1 MTEAAF
7 GELPPPDEGFDAADP
22 ANNSAVVVAL
32 CADEAQDIT
41 GQVFFVYGGVVNML
55 RGWEAG
61 ELFSAGDSRWEPE
74 ACCRSLK
81 ERLPGRRRAAGM
93 LASMHAAGG
102 SVDARMTT
110 TLTIDELEGSGER
123 ELGTSS
129 WHDITQEQVNMFAEA
144 TGDRQWI
151 HVDPERAAA
160 GPFGSTVAHGYLTL
174 SMLPML
180 LAEVVSVS
188 DAAMGL
194 ELRHRRRSASRTP
207 FRSAR
212 VCVCSARLT
221 KTQRR
226 GPSVI
231 WNVGVEVEIEGKEKP
246 ALVGEVVY
254 MAAGAPPA

>member
-1 MTEAAF
+1 
-7 GELPPPDEGFDAADP
+7 
-22 ANNSAVVVAL
+22 
-32 CADEAQDIT
+32 
-41 GQVFFVYGGVVNML
+41 
-55 RGWEAG
+55 
-61 ELFSAGDSRWEPE
+61 
-74 ACCRSLK
+74 
-81 ERLPGRRRAAGM
+81 
-93 LASMHAAGG
+93 
-102 SVDARMTT
+102 MTT
-110 TLTIDELEGSGER
+110 TLTIEELEGSGER

-129 WHDITQEQVNMFAEA
+129 WHDVTQEQVNMFAEA

-194 ELRHRRRSASRTP
+194 NYGTEKIRFTNPVPVGSRV
-207 FRSAR
+207 RLHAK
-212 VCVCSARLT
+212 LT

-231 WNVGVEVEIEGKEKP
+231 WTVGVEVEIEGKEKP